1 MKWVADGNLSEPFTA
16 TRANAVGSDCLQS
29 FQGWFWI
36 NT

>member
-1 MKWVADGNLSEPFTA
+1 MKWVAHGDLSEAFVAARTN
-16 TRANAVGSDCLQS
+16 TVGSDCLQS